1 MQTAIITSSK
11 DPAGINIKNC
21 LLELFN
27 FKETSENFDN
37 NPVYELNI
45 DNKVIKLYTTEKDS
59 IFCENLDK
67 KIEADLFIFAT
78 RHSAKAGI
86 KTLCLHTPGN
96 WDKAEFGGKEKQLCT
111 AAPHLLKDAFLILN
125 ELGKD
130 LDYEKTLEVTH
141 HGPFIEKP
149 CFFIEIGSSE
159 EQWKDKNAAEIIA
172 KTIIKLLRTEKKEYK
187 VAFGIGGPH
196 YAAAFNKISIRT
208 DIAIGHICPKYQ
220 LQNLDEEMIL
230 KAIEKTN
237 EKVDFIV
244 LDWKGLG
251 KEKQRITELLK
262 KLNIEYHRNQR
273 FLGCQKSQAISKH
286 KRTDQI
292 K

>member
-11 DPAGINIKNC
+11 DPAGMNIKES

-27 FKETSENFDN
+27 FKETNENFDN

-45 DNKVIKLYTTEKDS
+45 NNKDIKLYTTEKDS
-59 IFCENLDK
+59 VFCENIDN

-111 AAPHLLKDAFLILN
+111 AAPSYIKDAFLILN
-125 ELGKD
+125 ELGRD

-159 EQWKDKNAAEIIA
+159 EQWKDKDAAGVIA
-172 KTIIKLLRTEKKEYK
+172 KTIIKLLQTEKKEHK
-187 VAFGIGGPH
+187 IAFGIGGPH
-196 YAAAFNKISIRT
+196 YAAAFNKISTRT
-208 DIAIGHICPKYQ
+208 NIAIGHICPKYQ

-230 KAIEKTN
+230 KAIEKTQ
-237 EKVDFIV
+237 EKVDFV
-244 LDWKGLG
+244 LLDWKGLG
-251 KEKQRITELLK
+251 KEKQRILDILE
-262 KLNIEYHRNQR
+262 NN
-273 FLGCQKSQAISKH
+273 S
-286 KRTDQI
+286 I
-292 K
+292 KYERSDKF